1 MQVAPAL
8 RAEVD
13 VAVLRR
19 VPITTLLHLLRLL
32 FQVVLLLIR
41 LPLLRLASEVATA
54 APIFAAVLADLVHPQ
69 CWRTLKL
76 PFTLVTREREVVD
89 GY

>member
-1 MQVAPAL
+1 
-8 RAEVD
+8 
-13 VAVLRR
+13 
-19 VPITTLLHLLRLL
+19 
-32 FQVVLLLIR
+32 
-41 LPLLRLASEVATA
+41 
-54 APIFAAVLADLVHPQ
+54 VLADLVHPQ